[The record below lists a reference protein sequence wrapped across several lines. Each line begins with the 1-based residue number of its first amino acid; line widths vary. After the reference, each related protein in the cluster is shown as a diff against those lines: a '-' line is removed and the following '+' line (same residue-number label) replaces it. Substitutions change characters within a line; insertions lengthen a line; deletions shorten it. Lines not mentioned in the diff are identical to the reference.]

1 MKILGIETSCD
12 ETACAIVD
20 ENRNILSNII
30 YSQVDEHKIYGGVVP
45 EIASRAHIDKIE
57 VVIDEALKNANCTL
71 DDVDAIAVTA
81 GPGLIG
87 GLIVGL
93 MSAKGI
99 ASAKNKPLVCVNHL
113 EGHLLTCRLTDNVEF
128 PFLLL
133 LVSGGH
139 CQFIYASKLG
149 EYKILGETL
158 DDSAGEAFDKTAK
171 LLGLGYPGGPII
183 EKLAKSGDE
192 NSFKFTK
199 PLFGSDNCN
208 FSFSGL
214 KTAVLREVEKII
226 APHPTSPRK
235 QGEGL
240 SEKIIADICAS
251 FQKTTSD
258 IILDRLKN
266 ALKEAKKINPQIKNF
281 VISGGVAANKYI
293 NGSLQKFCSEN
304 EINFFAPPLKLC
316 TDNAAMIAWAG
327 LENFKNGYQSS
338 LDFIPQARWSLEK

>member
-20 ENRNILSNII
+20 DKRNILSNII

-45 EIASRAHIDKIE
+45 EIASRAHIDKIS
-57 VVIDEALKNANCTL
+57 VVIDEALSQANCKL
-71 DDVDAIAVTA
+71 NDIDAIAVTA

-93 MSAKGI
+93 MTAKGLAV
-99 ASAKNKPLVCVNHL
+99 ASNKPLICINHL
-113 EGHLLTCRLTDNVEF
+113 EGHLLTCRLTDAVEF

-139 CQFIYASKLG
+139 CQFIYCNHLG
-149 EYKILGETL
+149 DYKILGQTL

-183 EKLAKSGDE
+183 EKLAKNGDE

-199 PLFGSDNCN
+199 PLFGSNNCD

-214 KTAVLREVEKII
+214 KTAVLREVEKL
-226 APHPTSPRK
+226 RK
-235 QGEGL
+235 EDFNDKL
-240 SEKIIADICAS
+240 IADICAS

-258 IILDRLKN
+258 IIIDRS
-266 ALKEAKKINPQIKNF
+266 KKAVELAREINPNLENF
-281 VISGGVAANKYI
+281 IISGGVAANKYI
-293 NGSLQKFCSEN
+293 NANLQNFCNENRLKFY
-304 EINFFAPPLKLC
+304 APPLKLC

-327 LENFKNGYQSS
+327 LEKFRMNIKHN
-338 LDFIPQARWSLEK
+338 LDFTPKARWSLEEL